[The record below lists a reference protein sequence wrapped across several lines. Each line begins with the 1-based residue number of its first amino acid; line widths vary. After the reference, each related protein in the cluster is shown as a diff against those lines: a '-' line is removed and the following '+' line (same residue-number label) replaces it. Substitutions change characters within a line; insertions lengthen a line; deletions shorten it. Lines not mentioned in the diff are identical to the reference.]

1 MNLLTA
7 HIPILMVLLPLFGAL
22 AAGLCR
28 SPRNAWLVAQIV
40 LVLMF
45 LCMCRASY
53 ILSPDASM
61 FYLLGGLKS
70 SVGIQ
75 LQVDSLNMFLL
86 WIIVL
91 VGVPGILYMR
101 HALEAELEQARQPLA
116 YACLLLCIMGLTGMA
131 VTHDA
136 FNLYVFLEISSLA
149 TYALISLGRNRKAL
163 SAAFQ
168 YLLLGTIGATFM
180 LIGIGLIYIM
190 TGTLNMSLMAD
201 ALAGQPAMP
210 VLAAYAFIA
219 AGLMLKMG
227 LFPLHFWLP
236 DAYNHAPS
244 SIMPI
249 MAGMTTKLSAYALLR
264 LLLTLHGQPQLG
276 PLLMLC
282 GAFAMLA
289 GSVAA
294 WRQDQLRRMLA
305 FSSIAHMGYIALG
318 IGLST
323 PAGLV
328 AALTMMLSHA
338 LTKATLFMAAG
349 NMAWK
354 LARPATLADIRG
366 MAAILPYS
374 SMAFLLA
381 SFAMLGLPFTV
392 GFIAKWQ
399 LIAALLSQPLWLAI
413 PLVASVILSTLLALA
428 YLWKVAEA
436 LYARTDA
443 LKPGQDIPRTML
455 VPLGMLL
462 AAICYLGLDARYLE
476 WAHTAA
482 RIFWPEGGSA

>member
-1 MNLLTA
+1 
-7 HIPILMVLLPLFGAL
+7 MVLLPLFGAL
-22 AAGLCR
+22 AASLCR
-28 SPRNAWLVAQIV
+28 TPRAAWAVAQTV
-40 LVLMF
+40 LALMF
-45 LCMCRASY
+45 LCMCRTAY
-53 ILSPDASM
+53 VLDADTNM

-70 SVGIQ
+70 LVGIQ
-75 LQVDSLNMFLL
+75 LQVDSLNIFLL

-91 VGVPGILYMR
+91 VGLPGVLYMR

-116 YACLLLCIMGLTGMA
+116 YACLLLCIMGLSGMA

-149 TYALISLGRNRKAL
+149 TYALISLGRERRAV

-201 ALAGQPAMP
+201 ALAGIVKGEGQSAMP

-236 DAYNHAPS
+236 NAYSHAPS

-249 MAGMTTKLSAYALLR
+249 MAGITTKLSAYALLR
-264 LLLTLHGQPQLG
+264 LLLTLHGHAQLG
-276 PLLMLC
+276 MLLMTC
-282 GAFAMLA
+282 GGVAMLA
-289 GSVAA
+289 GSIAA
-294 WRQDQLRRMLA
+294 RRQDQLKRMLA
-305 FSSIAHMGYIALG
+305 FSSIAHMGYIALA
-318 IGLST
+318 IGLNT
-323 PAGLV
+323 PEALV
-328 AALTMMLSHA
+328 AALTIMLAHG
-338 LTKATLFMAAG
+338 LTKSTLFMAVG
-349 NMAWK
+349 NMTWK
-354 LARPATLADIRG
+354 LARPATLGNIRG
-366 MAAILPYS
+366 MAATMPYN

-392 GFIAKWQ
+392 GFVGKWQ
-399 LIAALLSQPLWLAI
+399 LITALMNQPLWLAV
-413 PLVASVILSTLLALA
+413 PLVLAVVVSTLLAFS
-428 YLWKVAEA
+428 YLWNVAEA
-436 LYARTDA
+436 LYAKTDDA
-443 LKPGQDIPRTML
+443 KPGRDIPRTML

-462 AAICYLGLDARYLE
+462 AVIIYLGLDARYLQ
-476 WAHTAA
+476 WAQAAA
-482 RIFWPEGGSA
+482 RVFWPEGAGA